1 METQDFKKTNTNNT
15 LNLAAWT
22 FAWLVTTAFST
33 FGRTYIWDISNTT
46 YSAMAIGLTF
56 LVGIGMILANR
67 RFIAGQDDLQ
77 KKIQLE
83 AMALALGIG
92 VVGGLCFASLDQAN
106 VISRDADIGILVM
119 VIGVVYMI
127 GIIVGRLRYN

>member
-22 FAWLVTTAFST
+22 FAWLVATAFST

-67 RFIAGQDDLQ
+67 RF
-77 KKIQLE
+77 
-83 AMALALGIG
+83 
-92 VVGGLCFASLDQAN
+92 
-106 VISRDADIGILVM
+106 
-119 VIGVVYMI
+119 
-127 GIIVGRLRYN
+127 